1 MKILITGCSG
11 FIGFHLSLFLLKNRF
26 EVFGIDSMNNYY
38 DPTLKMDRL
47 TILKKFKNFYFSKFD
62 ISNRRKLNFFF
73 NKNNFDCI
81 VNLAAYAGVQYSL
94 KNPDVYFKTNEIGF
108 YNLLENARIK
118 KIKKIIF
125 ASSSS
130 VAGNGNFNFFK
141 ETDNTDSPISLYA
154 ATKKNNEILAH
165 FYATHYKIKI
175 IGVRFFTVYGPY
187 GRPDLS
193 IYKFAESI
201 QSKKK
206 IILNN
211 NGNHY
216 RDFTYIDDVVKCLF
230 KLINID
236 KFHNLEKSKNSFFQI
251 FNLGGGS
258 KIKITN
264 IIHILEKL
272 LKKKAILK
280 NGPLRKGDVLF
291 SRSSTKKLRRN
302 INYYPDTKIYF
313 GLKLFINWFK
323 KKNPSK

>member
-1 MKILITGCSG
+1 MRILITGCSG
-11 FIGFHLSLFLLKNRF
+11 FIGFHLSFFLLKKRF
-26 EVFGIDSMNNYY
+26 KVFGIDSMNNYY
-38 DPTLKMDRL
+38 DVNLKVERL
-47 TILKKFKNFYFSKFD
+47 KILKKFNNFYFKKFD
-62 ISNRRKLNFFF
+62 ISNRKKVDFFF
-73 NKNNFDCI
+73 NKNSIDCI

-94 KNPDVYFKTNEIGF
+94 KNPDVYFQTNEIGF

-141 ETDNTDSPISLYA
+141 ETDNTDCPISLYS

-193 IYKFAESI
+193 IYKFAEFI
-201 QSKKK
+201 QNKKK

-216 RDFTYIDDVVKCLF
+216 RDFTYIDDAIRCLS
-230 KLINID
+230 KLININ
-236 KFHNLEKSKNSFFQI
+236 KFHNLDQNKNTFFQI
-251 FNLGGGS
+251 FNLGGGL
-258 KIKITN
+258 KIKITY
-264 IIHILEKL
+264 IIDILERL
-272 LKKKAILK
+272 IKKKAILK
-280 NGPLRKGDVLF
+280 NGPLRRGDVIF
-291 SRSSTKKLRRN
+291 SRASVKKLYRN
-302 INYYPDTKIYF
+302 INYYPNTKISF
-313 GLKLFINWFK
+313 GLKLFINWFL
-323 KKNPSK
+323 KKNINK